1 MVFADRMTST
11 DPVTVRLALTSTFEM
26 IDFVQLV
33 GDHVSRSAGLDDDA
47 IHWLGVALRECVSN
61 AIKHGNKSDKSKQ
74 VFVDFETVP
83 RGAATDLRICV
94 RDQGQGFDPDALADP
109 LAPENLLKA
118 SGRGIFL
125 IKNFMDDV
133 RLRRVPEGGM
143 EVVMTKRLEPCPPS
157 EPSAPAQ

>member
-1 MVFADRMTST
+1 MVFADSMTST
-11 DPVTVRLALTSTFEM
+11 APVAIRLAFTSSFEM
-26 IDFVQLV
+26 IDFVHLV
-33 GDHVSRSAGLDDDA
+33 GTHITRGAGLDDDTV
-47 IHWLGVALRECVSN
+47 HWVGVALRECVSN
-61 AIKHGNKSDKSKQ
+61 AIKHGNKSDTNKQ
-74 VFVDFETVP
+74 VFVDFETAQ
-83 RGAATDLRICV
+83 RAAATELRICV

-143 EVVMTKRLEPCPPS
+143 EVVMTKRLEPARPS
-157 EPSAPAQ
+157 EPSASVQ